1 MLKNKVDV
9 KKYSIDDHIACR
21 TSVVSLNVPPV
32 YSKGLLCLY
41 LLMYGHSPFRV
52 NVLRSHEP
60 SAERV
65 AEVNT
70 GNILDIGWP
79 VITVK
84 YVY

>member
-9 KKYSIDDHIACR
+9 KKYSIDDHIAYL
-21 TSVVSLNVPPV
+21 TSVVSLNVPPM
-32 YSKGLLCLY
+32 YSKRLLCLY
-41 LLMYGHSPFRV
+41 LLMYGHSLFLV
-52 NVLRSHEP
+52 NVLSSHEP
-60 SAERV
+60 SAARV
-65 AEVNT
+65 AELNT